1 MWIIKYMPRT
11 IEDGFN
17 DFHDKLK
24 LVKTESEAVKSHRAS
39 IEACLKSNFGM
50 NRFFRTGSIGNGTN
64 VANYS
69 DTDYFAGIPT
79 ENLKENSLTTLRQV
93 KEALEKK
100 FSTTDDIHISSP
112 AVVVPFGTA
121 KSETTE
127 IIPVDYVKTENKVNI
142 YDIPD
147 GDGGWMK
154 SSPKA
159 QNDYVTKINSNLSFK
174 VKPLIRFIKA
184 WKFYNNVPI
193 LSFYLEMRVAKY
205 ASGEKSIYYSI
216 DIKNIFYHLI
226 NINLASMNN
235 PAGIA
240 GSIIPCKSEVAKKE
254 ALSKLN
260 TAYSRACKA
269 REAEKNENIS
279 DAFYWWNLLFND
291 KFPSYYY

>member
-1 MWIIKYMPRT
+1 MPRT
-11 IEDGFN
+11 IEEGFS

-24 LVKTESEAVKSHRAS
+24 LIKTESDAVKSHRAS
-39 IEACLKSNFGM
+39 IEACLKSNFSM
-50 NRFFRTGSIGNGTN
+50 DRFFRTGSIGNGTN

-69 DTDYFAGIPT
+69 DTDYFAGIPRA
-79 ENLKENSLTTLRQV
+79 NLKENSLTTLKQV
-93 KEALEKK
+93 KEALEER
-100 FSTTDDIHISSP
+100 FSTTEGIHISSP

-127 IIPVDYVKTENKVNI
+127 IIPVDFMKTENNVNI

-159 QNDYVTKINSNLSFK
+159 QNDYVTKINSELSFK

-205 ASGEKSIYYSI
+205 ASGEKEILYSI
-216 DIKNIFYHLI
+216 DIKNIFSHLI
-226 NINLASMNN
+226 SIDLASMNN
-235 PAGIA
+235 PAGIS
-240 GSIIPCKSEVAKKE
+240 GSIISCKSEVAKAD

-269 REAEKNENIS
+269 REAEEKGNIS
-279 DAFYWWNLLFND
+279 DAFDWWNLLFD
-291 KFPSYYY
+291 GKFPSYYK